1 MSLKLSYLFLFTL
14 KNMAARLV
22 NVVHITFLLDNTHL
36 EF

>member
-1 MSLKLSYLFLFTL
+1 MSLKLFYIFLFTL

-22 NVVHITFLLDNTHL
+22 NVVHSTFL